1 MQEAESNVQV
11 ALRVESAVADL
22 PEVHAAVEALGR
34 REGWTDELAFQIPL
48 VIEEVVLN
56 VVHHGQAAGDDLIEI
71 FVASAPKLVSVAIS
85 DGGRSFNPLTDG
97 SGADLDASIQDR
109 QVGGLGLHLVRTLM
123 DELEYRREN
132 GRNCLALVKRRSL

>member
-1 MQEAESNVQV
+1 MQEVESNVHL

-22 PEVHAAVEALGR
+22 PEVYSAVEALGHQ
-34 REGWTDELAFQIPL
+34 EGWSAELAFQIPL

-56 VVHHGQAAGDDLIEI
+56 VVNHGRAAGDDLIEI
-71 FVASAPKLVSVAIS
+71 FVTSDPQLVSVAIS
-85 DGGRSFNPLTDG
+85 DGGRGFNPLTDG
-97 SGADLDASIQDR
+97 SGADLDASIEDR

-123 DELEYRREN
+123 DELEYRRES